1 MLTQLIDVGYNKAV
15 TNLTLSDRSEVI
27 SSILDFN
34 LFIKVKAAMDQFREG
49 LNSAGLLPT
58 MKQYED
64 LLRPLFVD
72 DGAVVRV
79 GKWDHTLKNLCLAE
93 MLCHQRMQALNI
105 YVLRDA

>member
-1 MLTQLIDVGYNKAV
+1 MLTQLINVGCNKTV

-27 SSILDFN
+27 SSILEFN

-49 LNSAGLLPT
+49 LDSAGLLPP

-72 DGAVVRV
+72 DGAVLRV
-79 GKWDHTLKNLCLAE
+79 GKWDHTLK
-93 MLCHQRMQALNI
+93 I
-105 YVLRDA
+105 SV

>member
-79 GKWDHTLKNLCLAE
+79 GKWDHTLKKSLFSRNALSPANASTEHLCS
-93 MLCHQRMQALNI
+93 
-105 YVLRDA
+105 